1 MKKIITFLICLI
13 PWLSFASEPLM
24 LVKPSR
30 EIFINFPSAI
40 LPDKAVSVFLPEPSI
55 PLHQKYPVVYILGA
69 VPTDAPQA
77 QEVLARSEQKA
88 LLVGLNVEEVDL
100 SNPEKMVYFFQRELI
115 PYIDTNYL
123 TKDEPQSR
131 VVAVQGAAG
140 AKVAVALLNK
150 HLVQGAVIL
159 NGGNAVSFLTE
170 QKPDVRM
177 LLAGKQAELAAWSN
191 YLQEEKKLV
200 YGAGFVAQLTEVKSV
215 FDTLNLDYLFAPA
228 GEVELVKL
236 SSTIIPSSISISAS
250 EVATLQVSALLANG
264 MRFDFIPFTFK
275 QSPPFLNWDS
285 AQAKLTIIPGATAG
299 KVKISAFVDNTPLTG
314 VIRLKK

>member
-1 MKKIITFLICLI
+1 
-13 PWLSFASEPLM
+13 M

-30 EIFINFPSAI
+30 EIFVNFPSAV
-40 LPDKAVSVFLPEPSI
+40 LPDKAVSVFLPEPAI

-77 QEVLARSEQKA
+77 QAVLDRSEQKA
-88 LLVGLNVEEVDL
+88 LLVGLNVEEIDL

-123 TKDEPQSR
+123 TKDEPQFR

-159 NGGNAVSFLTE
+159 NGGNSVAFLTE
-170 QKPDVRM
+170 QKPNVRV

-191 YLQEEKKLV
+191 YLQEGKKLV
-200 YGAGFVAQLTEVKSV
+200 YGAGFVAQLTEAKSI
-215 FDTLNLDYLFAPA
+215 FDVLNLDYLFAPA

-236 SSTIIPSSISISAS
+236 SGTIIPNTISISAS
-250 EVATLQVSALLANG
+250 QAATLQISALLANG
-264 MRFDFIPFTFK
+264 MYFDFIPLTLK
-275 QSPPFLNWDS
+275 QSPPFLNWDGAS
-285 AQAKLTIIPGATAG
+285 AKLTVLSGATAG
-299 KVKISAFVDNTPLTG
+299 KVKISTFVDNTLFTG